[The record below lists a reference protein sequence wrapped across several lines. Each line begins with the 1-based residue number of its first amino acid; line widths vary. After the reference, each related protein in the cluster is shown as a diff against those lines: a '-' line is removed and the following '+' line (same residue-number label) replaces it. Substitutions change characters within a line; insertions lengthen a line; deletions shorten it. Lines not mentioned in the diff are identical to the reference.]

1 MPFTNYEQIH
11 LHRYVDRK
19 DTSYKKAVTDIK
31 INLYLLIIYEQ
42 KKEKNV
48 AI

>member
-19 DTSYKKAVTDIK
+19 DTSYKKAVTDNK
-31 INLYLLIIYEQ
+31 INLLKMKLFI
-42 KKEKNV
+42 KN
-48 AI
+48 